1 MSDFIW
7 LSLAAVSAIHDE
19 QIALHGGLTGLRD
32 AGLLESAMSRP
43 QLKSQYGEDSIAGL
57 AAAYAYV
64 LARNHP
70 FLDGNK
76 RTAYVAMETC
86 LGLNGSG
93 FFANDEDATLT
104 FLRLAAGDVSE
115 DDLAAWIASH
125 LGPYPA

>member
-1 MSDFIW
+1 MSDFVW
-7 LSLAAVSAIHDE
+7 LSLAAVIAMHDE
-19 QIALHGGLTGLRD
+19 QIALHGGLTSLRD

-43 QLKSQYGEDSIAGL
+43 QLKSQYGEGSIAGL
-57 AAAYAYV
+57 GAAYAYG

-76 RTAYVAMETC
+76 RTAYVAMETF

-93 FFANDEDATLT
+93 FFASDEDAILT